1 MTRRNQMRGQ
11 VTRRI
16 LTSLLAGLLLAGCGS
31 GKKAQV
37 DAPLDHPPPPDA
49 GATDQADVGTAPPAD
64 AVPLSQEPDAAGCDE
79 DALGENYCIINSP
92 GGGGTI
98 VTRQNPINYSSC
110 RL

>member
-11 VTRRI
+11 VTRRV

-31 GKKAQV
+31 GQAQV
-37 DAPLDHPPPPDA
+37 DAPVQPQLPDA
-49 GATDQADVGTAPPAD
+49 GSTWESDVGSASQADAAPP
-64 AVPLSQEPDAAGCDE
+64 SQEPDAAGCDE

-98 VTRQNPINYSSC
+98 VTRQNPVNYSSC
-110 RL
+110 KL